1 MLLAEQCRGMRE
13 RESQIE
19 RDVTVDVDALD
30 GSAGPDPEAERESET
45 TDSGAV
51 RSRLGS
57 IATKRS
63 LVTALVASVVGV
75 VVFSFVPFLSVAG
88 TVLGIAAGGFAY
100 GLGSETRRYV
110 EMALAGAAVGGG
122 ATLLGNLIVALVA
135 SGATLVGFAIL
146 AGAVAG
152 VVGHY
157 FGRDL
162 RAGLTADLD

>member
-1 MLLAEQCRGMRE
+1 MRE

-19 RDVTVDVDALD
+19 RDVTVDVEAGIDA
-30 GSAGPDPEAERESET
+30 SAGPEHESET
-45 TDSGAV
+45 EAEEAGVV
-51 RSRLGS
+51 RLRLGAF
-57 IATKRS
+57 ATKRS
-63 LVTALVASVVGV
+63 LGTALVLSVVGSIA
-75 VVFSFVPFLSVAG
+75 FSFVPFLSVAG

-100 GLGSETRRYV
+100 GLGSEIRRYV
-110 EMALAGAAVGGG
+110 EMGIAGAVAGGG

-135 SGATLVGFAIL
+135 SGTALIALGTL

-152 VVGHY
+152 LIGHY